1 MTRRHDIYV
10 AVTAQIAAAIEA
22 GAGEWRMPWHHSG
35 APVMRPTSA
44 AGRRYSGIN
53 RLVLWAAAEAHGYT
67 SGVWATYNQ
76 WKASG
81 AQVRK
86 GEVGTHVV
94 LWKKIDRAD
103 DAGGS
108 DGGGAGVGEGDE
120 GRSRF
125 YARSFVVFNRAQVD
139 GAPEEAAIPEQPM
152 EERVA
157 SALGF
162 FAGLG
167 IPVEYGL
174 HDAHY
179 RPDLDRIFMPD
190 RRAFKS
196 DVHLVSTLAHEVTHA
211 TGAAHR
217 LDRETLRDYHKGLA
231 IRAREELVA
240 DIGSAFL
247 LGDLGLAHTPRPDHA
262 AYVASWLR
270 VLRDDPRAIFAAAA
284 KAQAASDWMHAQ
296 QPAADP
302 LPIAA

>member
-1 MTRRHDIYV
+1 MTQRHDIY
-10 AVTAQIAAAIEA
+10 ASVTAHIAAAIEA

-44 AGRRYSGIN
+44 AGRRYTGIN
-53 RLVLWAAAEAHGYT
+53 RLVLWAAAEACGYS

-76 WKASG
+76 WKDSG

-94 LWKKIDRAD
+94 LWKKIDRQDETASA
-103 DAGGS
+103 AGGDS
-108 DGGGAGVGEGDE
+108 GEE
-120 GRSRF
+120 RRARI
-125 YARSFVVFNRAQVD
+125 YARSFVVFNRTQVD
-139 GAPEEAAIPEQPM
+139 GAPEEALIEERPM

-157 SALGF
+157 AALGF
-162 FAGLG
+162 FANLG

-179 RPDLDRIFMPD
+179 RPDLDQIFMPD
-190 RRAFKS
+190 RHAFRS
-196 DVHLVSTLAHEVTHA
+196 DLDLVSTLAHEITHA
-211 TGAAHR
+211 TGAPHR
-217 LDRETLRDYHKGLA
+217 LDRETLRDYHKGHA

-247 LGDLGLAHTPRPDHA
+247 LADLGLAHSPRPDHA

-270 VLRDDPRAIFAAAA
+270 ALRDDPRAIFTAAA
-284 KAQAASDWMHAQ
+284 KAQAASDWMHAR
-296 QPAADP
+296 QPAAAP
-302 LPIAA
+302 LRQAA